1 MSSRRDFLKQN
12 SLLAAGARAALAA
25 PFVATPARSAEA
37 AQPIADTA
45 CGKLRGRTESG
56 IQVFR
61 GVPYGADTSGKNR
74 FMPPRK
80 PAPWKDVRDALH
92 WGHVAPQ
99 PLPNGNYDYVRAVQ
113 WAALPGGRSEDCLVL
128 NIWTPALKDGG
139 KRAVMFCIHGG
150 GYTSGTG
157 HNPVFD
163 GRALARRGGGQAPWH
178 DRASLP
184 QGSP

>member
-25 PFVATPARSAEA
+25 PFVARAGAYRPGS
-37 AQPIADTA
+37 PIADTT

-56 IQVFR
+56 IHVFR

-74 FMPPRK
+74 FMPPRR

-139 KRAVMFCIHGG
+139 KRAVMFCD
-150 GYTSGTG
+150 S
-157 HNPVFD
+157 
-163 GRALARRGGGQAPWH
+163 RRRVHLRNQ
-178 DRASLP
+178 P
-184 QGSP
+184 QPGIRRPRPGAQKQRRS